1 MTGSQS
7 DKRRTALITG
17 ASSGIGYELAKQFAK
32 NHRDLVLVA
41 RNLQVLH
48 KLADD
53 LANQYSISAW
63 TLSKDLANPTAP
75 SEIFEELEKQSIKVD
90 YLVNNA
96 GFGLQGL
103 FWELDKQSQHDIIQV
118 NVSAL
123 THLTRLFLPGMVQRK
138 SGGIL
143 NVASTEAF
151 QPGPL
156 MAVYYASKAYVLSFT
171 QALSNELHGTG
182 VTATVL
188 CPGPT
193 RTGFQKRARLGNSR
207 LFRRGVMDPEPV
219 AKAGYQGLMKGKR
232 IITPGLSN
240 RLLATTVRT
249 VPTGTVLRMVRRLNE
264 SREDTV

>member
-1 MTGSQS
+1 MTAAQS
-7 DKRRTALITG
+7 DKRKTALITG

-32 NHRDLVLVA
+32 DHHDLVLVS
-41 RNLQVLH
+41 RNRETLH
-48 KLADD
+48 KIADD

-63 TLSKDLANPTAP
+63 TLPKDLANPTSP
-75 SEIFEELEKQSIKVD
+75 SEIFEELEKQSVKID

-96 GFGLQGL
+96 GFGQQGF
-103 FWELDKQSQHDIIQV
+103 FWELDAQSQQDMIQV
-118 NVSAL
+118 NISAL

-143 NVASTEAF
+143 SVASTAAF

-171 QALSNELHGTG
+171 QGLSNELHGTG

-219 AKAGYQGLMKGKR
+219 AEAGYRGLMTGKR
-232 IITPGLSN
+232 LVIPGLTN
-240 RLLATTVRT
+240 RFLATSVRA
-249 VPTGTVLRMVRRLNE
+249 VPTGMMLRLVRKLNE
-264 SREDTV
+264 SRENLA